1 MNFMDYCFGSLTHN
15 KVAGTNIFTQDY
27 KQKKHRIQAVGALGE
42 LSDKSDFSLL
52 AWDNFSQEI
61 CDPLLFYCQ
70 KSLNLHQMQ

>member
-1 MNFMDYCFGSLTHN
+1 MDYCFGSLTHN

-52 AWDNFSQEI
+52 AVLAKKYAI
-61 CDPLLFYCQ
+61 YYYPIV
-70 KSLNLHQMQ
+70 KNL